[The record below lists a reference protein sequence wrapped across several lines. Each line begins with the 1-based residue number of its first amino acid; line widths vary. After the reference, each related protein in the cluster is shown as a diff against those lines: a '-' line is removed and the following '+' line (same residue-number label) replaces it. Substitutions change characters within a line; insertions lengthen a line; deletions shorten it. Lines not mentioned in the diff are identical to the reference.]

1 MGGASA
7 ACGQTSNN
15 NLQNGALQNS
25 TRKASKLGGKLYSMI
40 IVRYV
45 VVCETGNDENDR
57 LWWLDV
63 RLQCSFWFDI
73 YVK

>member
-1 MGGASA
+1 VGGASA